1 MDEIFQRG
9 LKEVKMRDFLSLV
22 CYMLGDWISRSPLA
36 NFEIGGTAYQ
46 KLMKWSVE
54 LDRNDKIWTR
64 QD

>member
-1 MDEIFQRG
+1 MDEILQG
-9 LKEVKMRDFLSLV
+9 SCEKIKMKDFLSLV
-22 CYMLGDWISRSPLA
+22 CFMLGDWISRSPLA

-54 LDRNDKIWTR
+54 LDKSEKIWTR

>member
-1 MDEIFQRG
+1 
-9 LKEVKMRDFLSLV
+9 MRDFLSLV

-46 KLMKWSVE
+46 KLMKWSVD